1 MMPMEKNNQQ
11 KHNAKGLYEM
21 ALNYDLPGFGGDVT
35 DKVRKAQ
42 ELLKGKDGH
51 IDYTRAYELL
61 QKACGIKPKRE
72 RGEKK
77 MYEKISHRR
86 YLNDIIVRYR
96 REEFFDAGL
105 FAAEEDYDLPCGIP
119 GSIFGRSI
127 SQANV
132 EEQKP
137 QKPKEN
143 ETEKEYALA
152 LARIMMAEMLRTAK
166 GTGKDPN
173 EAIRMLR
180 MVEKYGVKKGGQ
192 LEQMAREMM
201 EQIIDEEDEATIADT
216 MNCSVEVREGMRRNG
231 ERYSIILHHADGSES
246 ELNLKGRN
254 KLVYLLALM
263 AEVSHHDVRLMAKMF
278 VSHQEL
284 MVDLAK
290 EIRINTGEKSLEEWV
305 LDFVYKESPDNE
317 HLRNEDGHEGE
328 GYFSYDSHN
337 YSQTI
342 LPIKRELKKCT
353 NGRTEEYK
361 TFELKATGGQTS
373 YTYLSLSPDQ
383 IQLPESLR
391 AFVEYL
397 PSASEVNRIMER
409 MQYRNRWIHYYDE

>member
-1 MMPMEKNNQQ
+1 MEKNNQQ

-96 REEFFDAGL
+96 HEDDDML
-105 FAAEEDYDLPCGIP
+105 SMAAETDDSFFYRNPFSP
-119 GSIFGRSI
+119 FGHAERSI
-127 SQANV
+127 
-132 EEQKP
+132 EP

-337 YSQTI
+337 YSQTK

-353 NGRTEEYK
+353 NGRTEEFK

-373 YTYLSLSPDQ
+373 YTYLSLSHVQ
-383 IQLPESLR
+383 IQLPESLMS
-391 AFVEYL
+391 FVEYL

>member
-96 REEFFDAGL
+96 HEDDDML
-105 FAAEEDYDLPCGIP
+105 SMAAETDDSFFYRNPFSP
-119 GSIFGRSI
+119 FGHAERSI
-127 SQANV
+127 
-132 EEQKP
+132 EP

-337 YSQTI
+337 YSQTK

-353 NGRTEEYK
+353 NGRTEEFK

-383 IQLPESLR
+383 IQLPESLMS
-391 AFVEYL
+391 FVEYL

>member
-1 MMPMEKNNQQ
+1 MPMEKNNQQ

-42 ELLKGKDGH
+42 ELLKGKDGR

-96 REEFFDAGL
+96 REDDDML
-105 FAAEEDYDLPCGIP
+105 SMAAETDDSFFYRNPFSP
-119 GSIFGRSI
+119 FGHAERSI
-127 SQANV
+127 
-132 EEQKP
+132 EP

-180 MVEKYGVKKGGQ
+180 MVEKYGVKRGGQ

-337 YSQTI
+337 YSQTK

-353 NGRTEEYK
+353 NGRTEEFK

-373 YTYLSLSPDQ
+373 YTYLSLSPNQ

>member
-1 MMPMEKNNQQ
+1 MPMEKNNQQ

-96 REEFFDAGL
+96 HEDADML
-105 FAAEEDYDLPCGIP
+105 SMAAETDDSFFYRNPFSP
-119 GSIFGRSI
+119 FGHAERSI
-127 SQANV
+127 
-132 EEQKP
+132 EP

-337 YSQTI
+337 YSQTK

-353 NGRTEEYK
+353 NGRTEEFK

-383 IQLPESLR
+383 IQLPESLMS
-391 AFVEYL
+391 FVEYL

>member
-96 REEFFDAGL
+96 HEDDDML
-105 FAAEEDYDLPCGIP
+105 SMAAETDDSFFYRNPFSP
-119 GSIFGRSI
+119 FGHAERSI
-127 SQANV
+127 
-132 EEQKP
+132 EP

-353 NGRTEEYK
+353 NGRTEEFK

-373 YTYLSLSPDQ
+373 YTYLSLSPNQ
-383 IQLPESLR
+383 IQLPESLMS
-391 AFVEYL
+391 FVEYL

>member
-1 MMPMEKNNQQ
+1 MPMEKNNQQ

-96 REEFFDAGL
+96 REDADML
-105 FAAEEDYDLPCGIP
+105 SMAAETDDSFFYRNPFSP
-119 GSIFGRSI
+119 FGHAERSI
-127 SQANV
+127 
-132 EEQKP
+132 EP

-305 LDFVYKESPDNE
+305 LDFVYKENPDNE

-337 YSQTI
+337 YSQTK

-353 NGRTEEYK
+353 NGRTEEFK

-383 IQLPESLR
+383 IQLPESLMS
-391 AFVEYL
+391 FVEYL

>member
-1 MMPMEKNNQQ
+1 MKKVNASK
-11 KHNAKGLYEM
+11 KHNAEELYEM
-21 ALNYDLPGFGGDVT
+21 ALNYELPGYSGSVT
-35 DKVRKAQ
+35 NKVRKAQ
-42 ELLKGKDGH
+42 GLLKGKNGP
-51 IDYTRAYELL
+51 IDYTGAYELL
-61 QKACGIKPKRE
+61 QEACGIKPKRE

-96 REEFFDAGL
+96 HEDADML
-105 FAAEEDYDLPCGIP
+105 CMAAEIDDSFFYRNPFSP
-119 GSIFGRSI
+119 FGHAERSI
-127 SQANV
+127 
-132 EEQKP
+132 EP

-180 MVEKYGVKKGGQ
+180 IAEKFGRRGEQ
-192 LEQMAREMM
+192 LEQMARELM

-216 MNCSVEVREGMRRNG
+216 VKCSVEVRDVYTEKDGKRKG
-231 ERYSIILHHADGSES
+231 ERYAIILHHADGSES
-246 ELNLKGRN
+246 ELHIMGRN

-263 AEVSHHDVRLMAKMF
+263 AEASHRNVRLMAKMF

-284 MVDLAK
+284 MMDLVEK
-290 EIRINTGEKSLEEWV
+290 MNIRTGWKSVEDWV

-317 HLRNEDGHEGE
+317 YYRDEKGHEGE
-328 GYFSYDSHN
+328 GYFSYN
-337 YSQTI
+337 TNLYSQT
-342 LPIKRELKKCT
+342 KRLINDELKKRT
-353 NGRTEEYK
+353 AGRPEEFK

-373 YTYLSLSPDQ
+373 YTYISISPDQ
-383 IQLPESLR
+383 IHLSDSLMD
-391 AFVEYL
+391 FVEYL
-397 PSASEVNRIMER
+397 PTAHEVDQIMEGKK
-409 MQYRNRWIHYYDE
+409 YKNRWIRYYNRE

>member
-1 MMPMEKNNQQ
+1 MPMEKNNQQ

-96 REEFFDAGL
+96 REDDDML
-105 FAAEEDYDLPCGIP
+105 SMAAETDDSFFYRNPFSP
-119 GSIFGRSI
+119 FGHAERSI
-127 SQANV
+127 
-132 EEQKP
+132 EP

-305 LDFVYKESPDNE
+305 LDFVYKENPDNE

-337 YSQTI
+337 YSQTK

-353 NGRTEEYK
+353 NGRTEEFK

-383 IQLPESLR
+383 IQLPESLMS
-391 AFVEYL
+391 FVEYL

>member
-1 MMPMEKNNQQ
+1 MPMEKNNQQ

-42 ELLKGKDGH
+42 ELLKGKDGR

-96 REEFFDAGL
+96 REDDDML
-105 FAAEEDYDLPCGIP
+105 SMAAETDDSFFYRNPFSP
-119 GSIFGRSI
+119 FGHAERSI
-127 SQANV
+127 
-132 EEQKP
+132 EP

-180 MVEKYGVKKGGQ
+180 MVEKYGVKRGGQ

-353 NGRTEEYK
+353 NGRTEEFK

-373 YTYLSLSPDQ
+373 YTYLSLSPNQ

>member
-1 MMPMEKNNQQ
+1 MPMEKNNQQ

-42 ELLKGKDGH
+42 ELLKGEDGH

-96 REEFFDAGL
+96 HEDDDML
-105 FAAEEDYDLPCGIP
+105 SMAAETDDSFFYRNPFSP
-119 GSIFGRSI
+119 FGHAERSI
-127 SQANV
+127 
-132 EEQKP
+132 EP

-353 NGRTEEYK
+353 NGRTEEFK

-383 IQLPESLR
+383 IQLPESLMS
-391 AFVEYL
+391 FVEYL